1 MATIRTATSVTV
13 WNDAVGK
20 RMSITYSEIDET
32 TGKVISD
39 NNREDKVIVAKAEK
53 DLVEQ
58 LLDLAQAKID
68 E

>member
-1 MATIRTATSVTV
+1 MKTATSVTV

-39 NNREDKVIVAKAEK
+39 NNREDKVITDKTEK
-53 DLVEQ
+53 DLVES
-58 LLDLAQAKID
+58 LLELAQSKIED
-68 E
+68 

>member
-1 MATIRTATSVTV
+1 MKTATSTTV

-39 NNREDKVIVAKAEK
+39 NNREDKVITDKAEK
-53 DLVEQ
+53 DLVES
-58 LLDLAQAKID
+58 LLELAQSKIED
-68 E
+68 